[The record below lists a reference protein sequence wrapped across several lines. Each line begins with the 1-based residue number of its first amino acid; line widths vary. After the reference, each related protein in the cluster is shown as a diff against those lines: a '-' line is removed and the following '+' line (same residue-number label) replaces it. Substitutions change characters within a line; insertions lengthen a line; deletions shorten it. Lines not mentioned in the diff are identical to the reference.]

1 MPDKSILIAPSVLS
15 ADFTRLGDE
24 LQSIKSADLVHYDVM
39 DGHFVP
45 NLSFGTEILRQVRR
59 ATDLP
64 LDVHLMVSNPEE
76 QVPWYLDAGADIVTF
91 HYEAQT
97 HANRIVSQIHEAGA
111 KACVALN
118 PATPVAL
125 LDSII
130 EDLDMVLVM
139 TVNPGFGGQ
148 SFIPSSLAKLRSL
161 RKLCH
166 EHGVSP
172 DVEVDGGIGPD
183 NVAEVAAA
191 GTNVFV
197 AGSKVFKAEDRSAA
211 IEALRTNATL
221 GTAKRA

>member
-1 MPDKSILIAPSVLS
+1 MPDKKILIAPSVLS

-24 LQSIKSADLVHYDVM
+24 LESIKDADLVHYDVM

-45 NLSFGTEILRQVRR
+45 NLSFGTEILRQARR

-76 QVPWYLDAGADIVTF
+76 QVPWYLDSGADIVTF

-111 KACVALN
+111 KACMALN

-148 SFIPSSLAKLRSL
+148 SFIPSSLSKLRAL
-161 RKLCH
+161 RRLCH
-166 EHGVSP
+166 EHGVAP

-183 NVAEVAAA
+183 NIAEVAAA
-191 GTNVFV
+191 GANVFV
-197 AGSKVFKAEDRSAA
+197 AGSKVFNAKDRSAA
-211 IEALRTNATL
+211 IGALRANATL
-221 GTAKRA
+221 GTTKRA